1 MTAGRSHVGQLEDFA
16 KLKANLAELE
26 STCRA
31 FASGHSSLVENV
43 SLVGDDK
50 PRRFCGVCAVE
61 ARRLIKE
68 TFPPPENTEQTLHE
82 ALTKGLPPPG
92 VKHDAGKPRMDRWTL
107 LPPHATAAV
116 VRVLVFGVK
125 KYSAWGWQKV
135 VGWRWRYTAALLR
148 HVFAYARGEAR
159 DPETGEHHLAHAG
172 CCLLFLLDNE
182 LRLEAG
188 HRDVPDGDTEEVAR

>member
-1 MTAGRSHVGQLEDFA
+1 MSERGIEEQIADAKSKLAKVGVTR
-16 KLKANLAELE
+16 AELRQ
-26 STCRA
+26 C
-31 FASGHSSLVENV
+31 GC
-43 SLVGDDK
+43 DDRG
-50 PRRFCGVCAVE
+50 PGYACQA
-61 ARRLIKE
+61 
-68 TFPPPENTEQTLHE
+68 
-82 ALTKGLPPPG
+82 KGLWHRLVAPDEASSPDHGAAVAEAAVRRQVETTFSGPG
-92 VKHDAGKPRMDRWTL
+92 VKHDQGKPRMDQWKL
-107 LPPHATAAV
+107 LPTFATEAI

-148 HVFAYARGEAR
+148 HVFAYARGQAR

-188 HRDVPDGDTEEVAR
+188 HKDVPDGDAEEVAR